1 MTLETITIILSSAI
15 QLLLFFLQQFKDVE
29 ILKKRQLNIASA
41 ARVDQCQQ
49 SLGRE
54 IFICNQHPDEV
65 DVFRSRCFERQ
76 ITSLESQCGQ

>member
-1 MTLETITIILSSAI
+1 M
-15 QLLLFFLQQFKDVE
+15 E

-76 ITSLESQCGQ
+76 ITSLEPQCGQWQQQIKNMHSHKYPQSADRKSVV